1 MKKSLL
7 TVAGFATLSLISF
20 YACQKDKGET
30 VASNATSNPA
40 LNVYQS
46 AQVEHGMLVFASK
59 QEMDMAMIELN
70 SLTIAEF
77 EAWEKSKNINT
88 QFSAFNAVVKEE
100 GKISDYYESLPAEE
114 QATARNQP
122 QPHSDIYNEM
132 MDKGVLMLIKDN
144 DGNEYFNYA
153 VSNPTMTKVINLE
166 GFVKAGDWIYQ
177 FNDKGV
183 KIILDGDF
191 SKIETLK
198 SMNENLT
205 DKTYVIHQS
214 NPHSGVQDRAI
225 SNNWTVNTP
234 WTTSGKRRW
243 KVWLDGHSESYGGLI
258 DEDCTQFLNCAHT
271 VRSEA
276 QKKNFWGNWVYN
288 DFYPSLSFTHVWS
301 YNYCRYNDNL
311 CGLYK
316 TCFSSVAPYSC
327 TGNPSFMCPTSPHTA
342 SYPSTNNG
350 FFNQTPH
357 GVWSASGP
365 YWPSG
370 LGYFSDAFDA
380 TGNVNATYNG
390 TAFIFSY

>member
-7 TVAGFATLSLISF
+7 VVAGFALFASAIFQS
-20 YACQKDKGET
+20 CQKDKNEAT
-30 VASNATSNPA
+30 QANATNA
-40 LNVYQS
+40 TAANIYQT
-46 AQVEHGMLVFASK
+46 AKVEHGMLVFASK
-59 QEMDMAMIELN
+59 QEMDMTMVELN

-77 EAWEKSKNINT
+77 EFWEKSKGIST
-88 QFSAFNAVVKEE
+88 QFSAFNTVVKEE
-100 GKISDYYESLPAEE
+100 AKISDYYESLSAAE
-114 QATARNQP
+114 QAVALNAP

-132 MDKGVLMLIKDN
+132 MQRGVLKIVKES
-144 DGNEYFNYA
+144 DGNELFNYA
-153 VSNPTMTKVINLE
+153 VSNPTMTKVINLD

-191 SKIETLK
+191 GKMENLS
-198 SMNENLT
+198 SMNENMSNE
-205 DKTYVIHQS
+205 TYMIHQKS
-214 NPHSGVQDRAI
+214 SVEYRAI
-225 SNNWTVNTP
+225 TNNWTVTTP

-258 DEDCTQFLNCAHT
+258 DEDCTQFLNCTHV

-301 YNYCRYNDNL
+301 YTYCRYNDNL

-316 TCFSSVAPYSC
+316 NCFNSVGPYSC
-327 TGNPSFMCPTSPHTA
+327 TGNPSFMCPTSPHSA
-342 SYPSTNNG
+342 SFPTTNNG
-350 FFNQTPH
+350 YFNQTPH
-357 GVWSASGP
+357 GIWGANGP
-365 YWPSG
+365 LWPNG

-380 TGNVNATYNG
+380 VGSVSATYNG
-390 TAFIFSY
+390 TAFNFSY

>member
-1 MKKSLL
+1 MKKVFSLL
-7 TVAGFATLSLISF
+7 TASALVLLSTF
-20 YACQKDKGET
+20 YACKETDKEN
-30 VASNATSNPA
+30 VSVNASSNPA
-40 LNVYQS
+40 LTIYQN
-46 AQVEHGMLVFASK
+46 AEVKNGMLVFQSK
-59 QEMDMAMIELN
+59 QEMDMAMVELN
-70 SLTIAEF
+70 ALTIDEF
-77 EAWEKSKNINT
+77 ESWEKSKGIST

-100 GKISDYYESLPAEE
+100 AKISDAHEQLPAD
-114 QATARNQP
+114 QQKLALQRA
-122 QPHSDIYNEM
+122 QPHSEVYNDM
-132 MDKGVLMLIKDN
+132 MAKGILRLIKEA

-153 VSNPTMTKVINLE
+153 VSDPTMAKVINLE

-191 SKIETLK
+191 SKMSNLA

-205 DKTYVIHQS
+205 NETYMIHQS
-214 NPHSGVQDRAI
+214 AGVKERSI
-225 SNNWTVNTP
+225 TNNWTVTAN

-258 DEDCTQFLNCAHT
+258 DYDCTQFLQCTHV

-288 DFYPSLSFTHVWS
+288 DFYPSLTFTNAWS

-311 CGLYK
+311 CGLNSN
-316 TCFSSVAPYSC
+316 CFYSVGPYSC
-327 TGNPSFMCPTSPHTA
+327 TGNPSYMCPTSPHTA

-357 GVWSASGP
+357 GIWGANGP
-365 YWPSG
+365 LWPNG
-370 LGYFSDAFDA
+370 LGYFSHAFDA
-380 TGNVNATYNG
+380 SGELSANYNG
-390 TAFIFSY
+390 TAFAFSY